1 MTSINSAGLAS
12 QTASKVNVSIQD
24 VTTDRTGTFV
34 PLTDLRGARVTAL
47 AYANLVEIGENL
59 TVQIVQATDASGTG
73 VKALTDV
80 VTSTVP
86 DDGLSPT
93 ESVETTLT
101 AAVDAMVANVDRANG
116 FTHIAVKVTCSD
128 SGTVNG
134 GAVLIEDQLRFAP
147 A

>member
-12 QTASKVNVSIQD
+12 QTAASVNVTIQD
-24 VTTDRTGTFV
+24 IATDRTGAYV
-34 PLTDLRGARVTAL
+34 ALTALRGPRVTAL
-47 AYANLVEIGENL
+47 AYANVIAPGANL
-59 TVQIVQATDASGTG
+59 TVQIVQATDSSGTG

-80 VTSTVP
+80 VTVTAP

-93 ESVETTLT
+93 ESVAVTLT
-101 AAVDAMVANVDRANG
+101 AMVDAMVANVDRANG
-116 FTHIAVKVTCSD
+116 FTHIAVKVTSD
-128 SGTVNG
+128 TAVAVNG